1 VITIDDQKGLVT
13 VDTGGGSKTYSLDT
27 PEAFAAVSN
36 AWLRAGWWVKH
47 PYTFTWMGRPIIQLP
62 EDMVRIQ
69 ELICAVQPD
78 VIVETGI
85 AHGGSLIFY
94 ASLCKLLGRG
104 RVIGVDV
111 EIRAHNRAAIEA
123 HPLFPY
129 ITLIEGNSIAPATIS
144 RVTEI
149 AAGAGAV
156 LVLLDSNHSKDHV
169 LAELRAYAPLVS
181 RGSYLVAMDGSI
193 MELVAG
199 GPRTAA
205 DWRWNNARAAAE
217 EFARENAD
225 FVIDEPQFLFNES
238 LISEPVSYWR
248 GGHLKR
254 IR

>member
-1 VITIDDQKGLVT
+1 MITIDEQKGLVT
-13 VDTGGGSKTYSLDT
+13 IDTDDGPITHRLDT

-47 PYTFTWMGRPIIQLP
+47 PYTFTWMGRPIIQIP

-69 ELICAVQPD
+69 ELIFTLQPD

-85 AHGGSLIFY
+85 AHGGSLVFY
-94 ASLCKLLGRG
+94 ASLCKILGRG

-111 EIRAHNRAAIEA
+111 EIRAHNRAAIES
-123 HPLFPY
+123 HPLFSY
-129 ITLIEGNSIAPATIS
+129 ITLIEGDSIAPETTA
-144 RVTEI
+144 RVRQSV
-149 AAGAGAV
+149 AGAASV
-156 LVLLDSNHSKDHV
+156 LVLLDSNHSKAHV
-169 LAELRAYAPLVS
+169 LGELRAYAPLVS
-181 RGSYLVAMDGSI
+181 VGSYIVAMDGSI

-205 DWRWNNARAAAE
+205 DWRTNNARAAAE
-217 EFARENAD
+217 EFVRENAD
-225 FVIDEPQFLFNES
+225 FVVDEPRFLFNES

>member
-1 VITIDDQKGLVT
+1 
-13 VDTGGGSKTYSLDT
+13 
-27 PEAFAAVSN
+27 
-36 AWLRAGWWVKH
+36 VKH

-69 ELICAVQPD
+69 ELICTVQPD

-85 AHGGSLIFY
+85 AHGGSLVFY

-111 EIRAHNRAAIEA
+111 EIRPHNRAAIEA
-123 HPLFPY
+123 HPLVSY
-129 ITLIEGNSIAPATIS
+129 ITLIEGDSIAPETVA
-144 RVTEI
+144 RVAET
-149 AAGAGAV
+149 AANAASV
-156 LVLLDSNHSKDHV
+156 LVLLDSNHSKAHV
-169 LAELRAYAPLVS
+169 LAELRAYALLVS
-181 RGSYLVAMDGSI
+181 RGSYIVAMDGSI

-199 GPRTAA
+199 GPRAGA
-205 DWRWNNARAAAE
+205 DWTWNNARAAVE

-225 FVIDEPQFLFNES
+225 FVIDEPRFLFNES

-254 IR
+254 VQ